1 MTDDGSGPRPG
12 RGSHDEPLRSAGPG
26 RGIDAG
32 AFVARHGPVY
42 EHSPWIARRTLER
55 GALPGFLDEPGRDP
69 AGELRSAEEAGFLGA
84 AFAATLAA
92 ASDEDKLALV
102 RAHPDLVGRAALAGS
117 LTDDSAIEQSSAGLD
132 RCTPDELA
140 RFRAANAAYRE
151 RFGFPFV
158 MAVRGADRTAILAAF
173 EDRLDNDERTELATA
188 LVEIDRIALLRLE
201 ALVAAGDGAGADGTG
216 GDGSGDA
223 GRRP

>member
-1 MTDDGSGPRPG
+1 MNDDGPSSRSD
-12 RGSHDEPLRSAGPG
+12 RGSDPGSRAGPERG
-26 RGIDAG
+26 PGPGPGPWPVPGPGIDAE
-32 AFVARHGPVY
+32 AFVARHGAVY
-42 EHSPWIARRTLER
+42 EHSPWVARRTLGR
-55 GALPGFLDEPGRDP
+55 GGLPGFLAEPDRDP
-69 AGELRSAEEAGFLGA
+69 AGELRSAAEARSLGA

-117 LTDDSAIEQSSAGLD
+117 LTNDSAIEQSSAGLD

-158 MAVRGADRTAILAAF
+158 MAVRGADRATILAAF
-173 EDRLDNDERTELATA
+173 ERRLGNDERTELARA
-188 LVEIDRIALLRLE
+188 MVEIDRIALLRLE
-201 ALVAAGDGAGADGTG
+201 ASVA
-216 GDGSGDA
+216 A